1 MQAVAIRDRSAPAA
15 LLVSHP
21 HPEAGVS
28 VEQRHTEA
36 VRRVHEPGIG
46 VRQRVEVLPVAALE
60 AEAEVLALA
69 EEIARR
75 KLRLYEEAG
84 ALGVAAA
91 ELHVVLPL
99 FGSLHGHVDR
109 LLL

>member
-1 MQAVAIRDRSAPAA
+1 MQAIAVRDRSAPAA
-15 LLVSHP
+15 LLVANRQR
-21 HPEAGVS
+21 EVGVP

-60 AEAEVLALA
+60 AETEILALA
-69 EEIARR
+69 EEIACR
-75 KLRLYEEAG
+75 KLRLHEEAG

-99 FGSLHGHVDR
+99 FGSLHG
-109 LLL
+109 